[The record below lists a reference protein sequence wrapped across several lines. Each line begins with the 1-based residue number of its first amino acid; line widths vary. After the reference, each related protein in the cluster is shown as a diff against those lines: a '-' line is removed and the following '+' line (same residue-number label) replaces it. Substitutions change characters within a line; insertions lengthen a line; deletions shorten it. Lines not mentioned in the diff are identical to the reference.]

1 MEALNCSPL
10 HESGVKL
17 GTSALRACSSEL
29 PAHFFDFFYIFFSC
43 KMGYPHLYL
52 QCTYLDVQY
61 TSVSKVLRQPAW
73 LDAKNKSG
81 AGVQALAGGV
91 HGYAVD
97 LKGDVT
103 RSAGSGESFA
113 EKPR

>member
-1 MEALNCSPL
+1 M
-10 HESGVKL
+10 
-17 GTSALRACSSEL
+17 GT
-29 PAHFFDFFYIFFSC
+29 
-43 KMGYPHLYL
+43 MGYPHLYL

-61 TSVSKVLRQPAW
+61 TSVSKVLWQPAW
-73 LDAKNKSG
+73 LDTKNKS
-81 AGVQALAGGV
+81 GVQALAAGV

>member
-1 MEALNCSPL
+1 M
-10 HESGVKL
+10 
-17 GTSALRACSSEL
+17 
-29 PAHFFDFFYIFFSC
+29 
-43 KMGYPHLYL
+43 YL

-61 TSVSKVLRQPAW
+61 TSVSKDLWQPAW

-81 AGVQALAGGV
+81 AGVQALAAGV

>member
-1 MEALNCSPL
+1 MEALNCSSL

-17 GTSALRACSSEL
+17 GTLHACSSEL
-29 PAHFFDFFYIFFSC
+29 PAHFLIVFFLYFFLC
-43 KMGYPHLYL
+43 KMGTMGYPHLYL

-61 TSVSKVLRQPAW
+61 TSVSKVLWQPAW
-73 LDAKNKSG
+73 LDTKNKSG
-81 AGVQALAGGV
+81 VEALAAGV